1 MKKDIKTF
9 LNKND
14 IYLLGTFAL
23 FSLFGITL
31 ILFGAIT
38 KDINWVYS
46 SIGVI
51 LIGLLIGLTYLVIAI
66 LGLIQIIKERKLK
79 KVNNN

>member
-1 MKKDIKTF
+1 MKKHIKTF

-14 IYLLGTFAL
+14 IYLLGTFTC

-31 ILFGAIT
+31 ILLGAIT

-46 SIGVI
+46 SIGII
-51 LIGLLIGLTYLVIAI
+51 LIGLLIGLTYVVIEI

-79 KVNNN
+79 K